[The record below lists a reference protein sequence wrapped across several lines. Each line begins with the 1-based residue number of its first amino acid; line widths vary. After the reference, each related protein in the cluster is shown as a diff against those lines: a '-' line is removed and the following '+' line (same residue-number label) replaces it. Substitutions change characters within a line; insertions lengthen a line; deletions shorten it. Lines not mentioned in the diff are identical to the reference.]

1 MAIHVRHPI
10 AMFSA
15 QPGAWTFTL
24 LFFLESIARGSLA
37 TVMPLVVY
45 ETFGDKQSVSLAYTA
60 VSVVALG
67 LSFTIPIII
76 RHLSRRWSYSLGV
89 ALLVLCT
96 VLLNIGIA
104 PVIVT
109 AMLLRTFGAALLN
122 ITLNL
127 YIMDNIQKQ
136 QLVRSEPQRYAIATV
151 AWTIAPL
158 LGVWLYGT
166 YGVLAAASLSSFG
179 ALLLLGVFWMLRLND
194 KTPINAASR
203 PGAVRPSNP
212 LAAIPRFISQPRLVL
227 AWAIAFSRSS
237 FWVTFFIYTPILMI
251 EGGYSATVGGV
262 IVAAG
267 NLMLFNNIFMERFAR
282 RFGVRRILALAQLI
296 SAGAILIVALFAGID
311 AMAAGFMLVVAA
323 FFVSV
328 MDGLG
333 PVPFLRAVRMH
344 ERPQMTTVYR
354 TYMDA
359 SELIPPLIY
368 AAIFGFVGF
377 TGVFIALAL
386 LLGGMGWVT
395 WKYLPRSL

>member
-158 LGVWLYGT
+158 LEPKFLWC
-166 YGVLAAASLSSFG
+166 
-179 ALLLLGVFWMLRLND
+179 
-194 KTPINAASR
+194 P
-203 PGAVRPSNP
+203 AV
-212 LAAIPRFISQPRLVL
+212 A
-227 AWAIAFSRSS
+227 
-237 FWVTFFIYTPILMI
+237 
-251 EGGYSATVGGV
+251 
-262 IVAAG
+262 
-267 NLMLFNNIFMERFAR
+267 
-282 RFGVRRILALAQLI
+282 RRIL
-296 SAGAILIVALFAGID
+296 D
-311 AMAAGFMLVVAA
+311 AA
-323 FFVSV
+323 
-328 MDGLG
+328 
-333 PVPFLRAVRMH
+333 P
-344 ERPQMTTVYR
+344 ERQNPHQC
-354 TYMDA
+354 
-359 SELIPPLIY
+359 S
-368 AAIFGFVGF
+368 
-377 TGVFIALAL
+377 
-386 LLGGMGWVT
+386 
-395 WKYLPRSL
+395 